1 MKSST
6 FCLGLRYLQIKRN
19 SLSGNLN
26 NLTIA
31 NDFTVSVTMMVMIV
45 SIQLFEFHFVIVV
58 TVFFFFFF
66 FFFTE
71 NKTVNVEFDAK
82 IQQV

>member
-1 MKSST
+1 
-6 FCLGLRYLQIKRN
+6 
-19 SLSGNLN
+19 
-26 NLTIA
+26 
-31 NDFTVSVTMMVMIV
+31 MIV
-45 SIQLFEFHFVIVV
+45 GIQLFEFHFVIVV
-58 TVFFFFFF
+58 TVFF

>member
-1 MKSST
+1 
-6 FCLGLRYLQIKRN
+6 
-19 SLSGNLN
+19 
-26 NLTIA
+26 
-31 NDFTVSVTMMVMIV
+31 MIV
-45 SIQLFEFHFVIVV
+45 GIQLFEFHFVIVV
-58 TVFFFFFF
+58 TVFFFF

>member
-1 MKSST
+1 
-6 FCLGLRYLQIKRN
+6 
-19 SLSGNLN
+19 
-26 NLTIA
+26 
-31 NDFTVSVTMMVMIV
+31 MMVMIV
-45 SIQLFEFHFVIVV
+45 GIQLFEFHFVIVV
-58 TVFFFFFF
+58 TVFF